1 LPFIRIL
8 LGNVRRKREED
19 LLVTAFFTSIAFR
32 IIASVPITHQLLFCF
47 ATVLH
52 MGLKVGTAIIILAGE
67 ARLLSED
74 KISADMFNNSLE
86 TAADYAEVW
95 QTVKDSVEFALRK
108 RRGSMMLFL
117 DDLPLQLGAY
127 HPLGTNNI
135 VLNRALI
142 EIVETSISTKR
153 VVNALVYNLL
163 LHEYL
168 HALGEISENKVR
180 RTVVKVAK
188 ACFGEKH
195 IATVIAQ
202 KSPWVLLQ
210 KIPLQ
215 TVNAPKRVMQ
225 IVTDFEKTGKYIV

>member
-1 LPFIRIL
+1 
-8 LGNVRRKREED
+8 
-19 LLVTAFFTSIAFR
+19 
-32 IIASVPITHQLLFCF
+32 
-47 ATVLH
+47 
-52 MGLKVGTAIIILAGE
+52 MGLKVEIAIVILASE
-67 ARLLSED
+67 AGLLSED
-74 KISADMFNNSLE
+74 KISADRLRDRLE
-86 TAADYAEVW
+86 TAENYAEVW
-95 QTVKDSVEFALRK
+95 QTVKESVKFALHK
-108 RRGSMMLFL
+108 HRGSMMLFL

-135 VLNRALI
+135 VLNRALV
-142 EIVETSISTKR
+142 EIVEISISTKR

-168 HALGEISENKVR
+168 HALGEISEAKVK

-195 IATVIAQ
+195 VATVIAQ

-215 TVNAPKRVMQ
+215 AGNAPKRVMQ